1 MYNWVQIAHLIE
13 VNYGG
18 HVDWVER
25 FFICPECG
33 EPVYVDDWESEDD
46 FLDDHN
52 NFICPIC
59 ESVIE

>member
-1 MYNWVQIAHLIE
+1 MYNWIQIAHLIE

-18 HVDWVER
+18 HVNWEEQ

-33 EPVYVDDWESEDD
+33 EPVYADDWESEDD
-46 FLDDHN
+46 FLDGYN